1 MRISDW
7 SSDVCSSDLTDG
19 FTGNIAL
26 KTAEGT
32 ARLINAF
39 VREAFR
45 NSFWAKVGYVFAKRS
60 LDKLKNR
67 SDPRRYNG
75 AMFLGLNGVCVKSH
89 GGTDAVGF
97 ATAIGLAVDMVKYG
111 GNALLAEHL
120 ARVGAGR
127 DLGTPPAAAP
137 ASVSC

>member
-75 AMFLGLNGVCVKSH
+75 AMFLGLNGACVKSH
-89 GGTDAVGF
+89 GGTAAVGF
-97 ATAIGLAVDMVKYG
+97 APAIGLAGDMAMGSATCGDG
-111 GNALLAEHL
+111 GGQD
-120 ARVGAGR
+120 V
-127 DLGTPPAAAP
+127 
-137 ASVSC
+137 